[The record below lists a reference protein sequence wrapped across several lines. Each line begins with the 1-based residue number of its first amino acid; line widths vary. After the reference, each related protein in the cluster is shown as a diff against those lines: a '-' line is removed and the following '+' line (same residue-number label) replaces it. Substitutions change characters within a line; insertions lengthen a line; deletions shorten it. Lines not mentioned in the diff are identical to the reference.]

1 MSGVNNYR
9 MLGYLPNYYY
19 QLFSMLVISFKV
31 KNVTVFPYLYP
42 NFKTLMK
49 VFIAGLPLEVDEAE
63 LTAVFGDFGPVK
75 SLRIIKDRETKE
87 SKGFGF
93 VEMVNDNEAKE
104 AIRCM
109 NGASY
114 YGRRIT
120 VNIAEDKG
128 PGFNSGGKGGFK
140 RN

>member
-1 MSGVNNYR
+1 
-9 MLGYLPNYYY
+9 
-19 QLFSMLVISFKV
+19 
-31 KNVTVFPYLYP
+31 
-42 NFKTLMK
+42 MK

-63 LTAVFGDFGPVK
+63 LRAVFGDFGPVK

-120 VNIAEDKG
+120 VNVAEDKG
-128 PGFNSGGKGGFK
+128 PGFNGSGGGKGNFR